1 ATFYSERAILPIR
14 ICRFG
19 HVRSKLRLCL
29 LRQKTP
35 RLGLSAMNRS
45 MKKLLLAG
53 VAAPFL
59 ATGAAHAEMSS
70 EKCSCEGRRC
80 NLACISEPTPEVV
93 VALRKQFPNLEEK
106 DIQVFDDRQL
116 AGWPS
121 PYHVAFSLMAALVIA
136 KLDRLSRNLAFIATL
151 MD

>member
-1 ATFYSERAILPIR
+1 MKAALLPGI
-14 ICRFG
+14 
-19 HVRSKLRLCL
+19 
-29 LRQKTP
+29 
-35 RLGLSAMNRS
+35 
-45 MKKLLLAG
+45 
-53 VAAPFL
+53 AALFL

-121 PYHVAFSLMAALVIA
+121 PYHVAFFLNDKYGSHMSCHLWLNPIRLKNCRVIHA
-136 KLDRLSRNLAFIATL
+136 
-151 MD
+151 